1 MTDRWPIPT
10 WQERIGGR
18 WAISIQSYL
27 VGAVLNITILAFTG
41 GQIGADAVQ
50 VKDVW
55 AWACLGL
62 VAALVVGIY
71 ALAANASV
79 FKHRRERAVP
89 PALSIIFHLGVGF
102 IFGCII
108 VFGGDRMIEPSAQSA
123 VVRICVITLIGLW
136 WGLTTALVLEARDRF
151 NCERESLIEQVV
163 QLELATISETETA
176 MRLRSII
183 KREAGPALDVMRGKV
198 DEVLAG
204 FATQTHSLLP
214 VEDWWSISQS
224 LRSAADATIRPLSHQ
239 LWEATVRQYPSPK
252 LGRVL
257 SRLMLYQQY
266 ALLPT
271 MTILAIGYLPAGV
284 YRFGVPA
291 GILATVVMTAGAVCL
306 LAGGNALM
314 RWKPRAHVAVFLGTF
329 VAVEAYAVGYLAVLA
344 AAAGTPFA
352 WDAEVL
358 GGAIAIANSVLLPAA
373 YASLNSVRE
382 DALIKFHLDTDHA
395 RVHQLANAR
404 QLVRVTRNAARE
416 LHGTVQ
422 TRLIACAVAIEQAMR
437 SGDIDQFRQA
447 LEASIAILDS
457 PLPDLSQDRFASVH
471 EEIERMC
478 APWEGLCDIHLD
490 LDVEVGD
497 LRGPVAIA
505 AGRIV
510 EEAVANA
517 CRHGMAEDVKIR
529 VRLTQEPSLIFEIDD
544 DGAGPQ
550 GGVPGLGTAM
560 LAGMSRGQVALS
572 SGAKSGSRLTVV
584 LPID

>member
-1 MTDRWPIPT
+1 MTERWPVPT

-18 WAISIQSYL
+18 WAISIQSYFI
-27 VGAVLNITILAFTG
+27 GAVLNITILAFTG

-50 VKDVW
+50 TKDIW

-62 VAALVVGIY
+62 VAALIVGIY
-71 ALAANASV
+71 ALIANASV
-79 FKHRRERAVP
+79 FKHRRDRAVP
-89 PALSIIFHLGVGF
+89 PALSIIFHIGVGL

-123 VVRICVITLIGLW
+123 AVRIFVITLIGLW
-136 WGLTTALVLEARDRF
+136 WGLTTALVFEARDRF
-151 NCERESLIEQVV
+151 NRERESLIDRVV
-163 QLELATISETETA
+163 ELELATISETETA
-176 MRLRSII
+176 KRLRYII
-183 KREAGPALDVMRGKV
+183 KHEAGPALDDMRGKV
-198 DEVLAG
+198 DQVLAS

-224 LRSAADATIRPLSHQ
+224 LRSTADATIRPLSHQ

-252 LGRVL
+252 LGRVF

-271 MTILAIGYLPAGV
+271 MTILAIGYLPAGI
-284 YRFGVPA
+284 YRFGVAA
-291 GILATVVMTAGAVCL
+291 GILETLVMTAGAVGI

-314 RWKPRAHVAVFLGTF
+314 RWIPRAHGALFLGTF
-329 VAVEAYAVGYLAVLA
+329 AVAEAYTVGYLAVLA
-344 AAAGTPFA
+344 AAAGSPFA
-352 WDAEVL
+352 WDAEVA
-358 GGAIAIANSVLLPAA
+358 GGVIAVANSVLLPAA
-373 YASLNSVRE
+373 YASLNGVRE
-382 DALIKFHLDTDHA
+382 DLLIKFHLDTDHA
-395 RVHQLANAR
+395 RVHQLASAR
-404 QLVRVTRNAARE
+404 QLARVTRQAARE
-416 LHGTVQ
+416 LHGTIQ
-422 TRLIACAVAIEQAMR
+422 TRLIACAVAIEQATR
-437 SGDIDQFRQA
+437 SGSIDHFRQA
-447 LEASIAILDS
+447 LEASIAIIDS
-457 PLPDLSQDRFASVH
+457 PLPEFAQNRFATVH

-490 LDVEVGD
+490 LDAEAGVLG
-497 LRGPVAIA
+497 GPVAMA

-517 CRHGMAEDVKIR
+517 CRHGLAEEVKIR
-529 VRLTQEPSLIFEIDD
+529 VHLTNEPSLVFEIDD

-560 LAGMSRGQVALS
+560 LTGMSRGQIALANRAQ
-572 SGAKSGSRLTVV
+572 GGSRLTVV